1 MSVIVSYKK
10 QVAFGFMLILII
22 LFGLEGLVRGY
33 DFVSP
38 ICSIDRDGPY
48 QDYPLRKQICSD
60 MFRVNSYCD
69 PETGFCNVLKP
80 DQHLD
85 TITINDL
92 GFRGDEFEV
101 QKPDNTIRIFV
112 VGGSTVLDL
121 RSPDDK
127 TLTVS
132 LQQNYQSLDI
142 SKNIE
147 VINAGNNSFESTQEL
162 ALIENKILK
171 YSPDMLIIY
180 DGINDVYHPFNWSQ
194 DLNISKNQKETVIY
208 PLKNFHAKYFPFYKT
223 VDFFYS
229 FSSNMKNPFAN
240 HEFDDSKME
249 EKVQRWKQ
257 NLINICKLGEDNNFK
272 TIVVLQPL
280 LGTGNRE
287 LPTLEKEIF
296 TYYDHDKIVP
306 AYEMFAEQLGSIKNE
321 CEVLDFRNVFDNVT
335 DNIYFDGQHVS
346 FEANSII
353 ASELFNKTKNSV
365 LDLDN

>member
-10 QVAFGFMLILII
+10 QVILSFMLILII
-22 LFGLEGLVRGY
+22 LLTIEGLVRGY

-48 QDYPLRKQICSD
+48 QNYPLRKQICSD
-60 MFRVNSYCD
+60 MFRLNSYCD
-69 PETGFCNVLKP
+69 PETEFCNVLKP
-80 DQHLD
+80 NQHLQ

-92 GFRGDEFEV
+92 GFRGDEF
-101 QKPDNTIRIFV
+101 KSKKSDNAIRIFV

-127 TLTVS
+127 TLTIF
-132 LQQNYQSLDI
+132 LQQNYQSLNI

-147 VINAGNNSFESTQEL
+147 VINAGNNDFESTQEL
-162 ALIENKILK
+162 TLIKNKILK
-171 YSPDMLIIY
+171 YSPDMIIVY
-180 DGINDVYHPFNWSQ
+180 DGINDVYHPLNWSQ
-194 DLNISKNQKETVIY
+194 DLNISKNQKETLIY
-208 PLKNFHAKYFPFYKT
+208 PLKNFHANYLPFYKT

-229 FSSNMKNPFAN
+229 LSNIKSPFTKYQ
-240 HEFDDSKME
+240 FDDSKIQ
-249 EKVQRWKQ
+249 EKVQKWKQ
-257 NLINICKLGEDNNFK
+257 NLLNICKLGEEYNFK
-272 TIVVLQPL
+272 TVVVLQPL

-296 TYYDHDKIVP
+296 TYYEHNKIVP
-306 AYEMFAEQLGSIKNE
+306 AYEMFAEQLDSMKNE

-353 ASELFNKTKNSV
+353 ASKLFNETKNSILY
-365 LDLDN
+365 LDK